1 MIKKTILSLLLI
13 YSGQLVAQ
21 SFYLKPKIEYRSY
34 QGSTGFPI
42 NFYKFSFF
50 DVNYSTK
57 FIPNADLF
65 VKSPI
70 MHHLDFYHIG
80 LNVGMKLKNDNRVE
94 FGWNQD
100 ATGSKLNFQDS
111 RSSNTI
117 ISEGTKAFIIN
128 HRFELLYFKEILKKN
143 HENKNL
149 HLSKKFVV
157 FGTGFKF
164 QNGPKKKEQ
173 TQDSYIRATF
183 SYSDDPNSLATEHYM
198 YSVSRF
204 STFLSLGLAAD
215 IHFRDNY
222 LFSTSLTY
230 LQGHFVLE
238 NTNHYIKIKED
249 GIITKQYDYT
259 THSRGSGF
267 MLQIS
272 RSFQVYPRKK
282 EKK

>member
-1 MIKKTILSLLLI
+1 MLKKTILSLLLI

-65 VKSPI
+65 AKSPF
-70 MHHLDFYHIG
+70 MHHLDIYNMG
-80 LNVGMKLKNDNRVE
+80 LNIGMKLKNENRIE

-100 ATGSKLNFQDS
+100 ATGSSLIFQDS
-111 RSSNTI
+111 RESGTI
-117 ISEGTKAFIIN
+117 VGGGTRSIVLN
-128 HRFELLYFKEILKKN
+128 QRFEFLYFKEILKTN
-143 HENKNL
+143 NENKNL
-149 HLSKKFVV
+149 YFAKKFVV

-164 QNGPKKKEQ
+164 QNGPKKRDM
-173 TQDSYIRATF
+173 TQDSYVRSLG
-183 SYSDDPNSLATEHYM
+183 SYSDYPNSLVTEHYI
-198 YSVSRF
+198 YAINRF

-215 IHFRDNY
+215 IHFRDKY